1 MGNIP
6 YVDIL
11 ILAMIAVFILN
22 RLRNVLGKKTGNE
35 TDIVE
40 KYNYKKN
47 RLKETRPDKIVNSQS
62 SKEKSDNLI
71 FLHENSK
78 LNSVLNEIMKADKS
92 FELQQFMRN
101 AKNAFEFI
109 INAYSNEKLK
119 TLESLL
125 EKNIYEAYKKEIN
138 SRIERKEDLDITI
151 VGLEDPVLVDVKLKK
166 SGRDRIATM
175 KLEYKSE
182 QIHTIKND
190 KDKIVD
196 GDANQILEIKENWTF
211 VRKLNSKN
219 PNWSLLEISET

>member
-78 LNSVLNEIMKADKS
+78 LNSVLNEIMKADRS

>member
-1 MGNIP
+1 M
-6 YVDIL
+6 
-11 ILAMIAVFILN
+11 
-22 RLRNVLGKKTGNE
+22 LGKKTGNE

>member
-35 TDIVE
+35 ADIVE

-78 LNSVLNEIMKADKS
+78 LNSVLNEIMKTDSS

-119 TLESLL
+119 TLETLL

-219 PNWSLLEISET
+219 PNWTLLEISET

>member
-151 VGLEDPVLVDVKLKK
+151 VGLEDPILVDVKLKK